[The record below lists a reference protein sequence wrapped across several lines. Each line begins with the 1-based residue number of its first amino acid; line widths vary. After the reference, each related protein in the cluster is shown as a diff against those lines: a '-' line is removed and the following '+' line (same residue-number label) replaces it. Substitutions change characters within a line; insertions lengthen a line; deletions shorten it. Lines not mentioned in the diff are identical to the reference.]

1 MRLFNY
7 YPSNPKKLNPEVEK
21 NQVARL
27 ADIKNN
33 RNSEQVSAALAG
45 LETAA
50 RGSDNLMPH
59 IYDCVK
65 EYATLGEICNVLRKV
80 FGEYK
85 DRG

>member
-1 MRLFNY
+1 M
-7 YPSNPKKLNPEVEK
+7 NPEVEK
-21 NQVARL
+21 TQVTQL
-27 ADIKNN
+27 AEVKNK
-33 RNSEQVSAALAG
+33 RNAEQVTRSLAG
-45 LETAA
+45 LEAA
-50 RGSDNLMPH
+50 AQGSENLMPY

>member
-1 MRLFNY
+1 VD
-7 YPSNPKKLNPEVEK
+7 PEVEK
-21 NQVARL
+21 AQVARL
-27 ADIKNN
+27 AEVKNN
-33 RNSEQVSAALAG
+33 RNNEQVTGLLAK

-50 RGSDNLMPH
+50 RGSENLMPH

-65 EYATLGEICNVLRKV
+65 EYATLGEICTVLRKV

>member
-1 MRLFNY
+1 MLRV
-7 YPSNPKKLNPEVEK
+7 KPEVEK
-21 NQVARL
+21 TQVAML
-27 ADIKNN
+27 ADVKNN
-33 RNSEQVSAALAG
+33 RNNEQVANLLAK

-50 RGSDNLMPH
+50 QGSDNLMPY